1 MLFPYIVMK
10 LMEIASLI
18 VFLAFFYGGL
28 CIKIATFPE
37 GKDDTSGSTTCSC
50 STGDII
56 TGAVLSVAC
65 EGSIFPKVKE
75 EMKHSNVCTEEFR
88 WHIPS
93 GWCSPVDLLFNL
105 TVPMIRKP
113 RARRITEVELN
124 LTRGGWQIAKV
135 RWDENLLNEE
145 NMRYVTKVGGIG
157 IKYTY
162 KTRLTSWCSVL
173 NLGPHTPKVRV
184 GAKHPS
190 LHNAN
195 TCEPC
200 ECAVVK
206 GQTRSQ
212 KIQLN
217 V

>member
-145 NMRYVTKVGGIG
+145 NMRYVTKNCTFVATIQFNGSKTSEDENKGLKETRQECNTEMQKDSAGHHGICL
-157 IKYTY
+157 IKGEYRQSLCRY
-162 KTRLTSWCSVL
+162 RQEHKT
-173 NLGPHTPKVRV
+173 K
-184 GAKHPS
+184 
-190 LHNAN
+190 
-195 TCEPC
+195 
-200 ECAVVK
+200 
-206 GQTRSQ
+206 
-212 KIQLN
+212 
-217 V
+217 